1 MDTNSGNR
9 FIATTWGTLLI
20 ILILTVISVG
30 IYTPIKDYAFKDD
43 TSHYIESHNFPYTL
57 IGLTKYLVNPDEQ
70 SYYNRYANLESIKY
84 YITNKDKTL
93 SISNI
98 PEITPYGMQ
107 QEIKDSQFY
116 LQVKIDDQGNPTIE
130 STQGMNFN
138 KEDFIKQLSLN
149 ENGMKEYANL
159 DIAYAVPQN
168 LDGYNDLF
176 IYDIKS
182 FNLSQYIIL
191 ILAIGAITILVLTIA
206 AFAIPF
212 SSQKRVPIIRVF
224 NKMFL
229 ELKLLAWFPGLFLTF
244 GILPTGYNPN
254 HAINYVNIIYDANQY
269 FYLIGI
275 PVTFILYLLIYLSVC
290 YIKYIYHEGFKEGLI
305 KNSFAG
311 KLFFNAFSAFKE
323 LTHQIIE
330 VDMTKEYHKKFMM
343 ILGIHLSAILVII
356 STGALGIIL
365 VIVYSIFLFKYCINI
380 LDKVRALNAATMQLA
395 QGNFDITLDENLG
408 ILSPISTNLNNI
420 KDGFK
425 VAVEKE
431 VKSQNLK
438 NELISNVSHDLKTPL
453 TSIITYVDLL
463 KNKDIT
469 SETQLEYIDILDK
482 KSQRLKMLIEDLF
495 EASKASSGNIDLYL
509 EELDVVALLRQ
520 TLGELEERITD
531 STLDIKVN
539 APETKIICKL
549 DGKRTYRI
557 FENIMSNILKYS
569 MPNSRVYIDV
579 LENDKEVCFIFKNIS
594 AYEMN
599 FDASEITER
608 FTRGDESRTT
618 EGSGLGL
625 AIAKS
630 LVELQNGSL
639 SITVD
644 GDLFKLTVSFTK

>member
-1 MDTNSGNR
+1 M
-9 FIATTWGTLLI
+9 ATTWGTLLI

-30 IYTPIKDYAFKDD
+30 IYTPIKDYAFKDN
-43 TSHYIESHNFPYTL
+43 IEQFIETDNLVYVLSD
-57 IGLTKYLVNPDEQ
+57 ITKYLVQPEDR
-70 SYYNRYANLESIKY
+70 SYNHNRYANLKSIKY
-84 YITNKDKTL
+84 YITNEEKTL

-98 PEITPYGMQ
+98 PEVTAYKLQ
-107 QEIKDSQFY
+107 QEINDSQFY
-116 LQVKIDDQGNPTIE
+116 LQVRIDEEGNPTFE
-130 STQGMNFN
+130 SSQGERFN
-138 KEDFIKQLSLN
+138 KDVFANGLLSRSESGLGN
-149 ENGMKEYANL
+149 LANL
-159 DIAYAVPQN
+159 EIAYSIPKN
-168 LDGYNDLF
+168 LDGYNDIF
-176 IYDIKS
+176 TYEVKS
-182 FNLSQYIIL
+182 FNLSHHIIL
-191 ILAIGAITILVLTIA
+191 ILAIGAISIVLLSII

-212 SSQKRVPIIRVF
+212 SSQKKVVIIRLF
-224 NKMFL
+224 NQMFL
-229 ELKLLAWFPGLFLTF
+229 EFKFLAWLGFILGSFL
-244 GILPTGYNPN
+244 ILRVIETSYSPSLTS
-254 HAINYVNIIYDANQY
+254 NYVNIITDANQY

-275 PVTFILYLLIYLSVC
+275 PVTFILFLLLYLSIC
-290 YIKYIYHEGFKEGLI
+290 YIKYVYHEGFKEGLI
-305 KNSFAG
+305 KNSFIG
-311 KLFFNAFSAFKE
+311 KLFFHGFNAFKE

-365 VIVYSIFLFKYCINI
+365 VVVYSIFLFKYCINI
-380 LDKVRALNAATMQLA
+380 LDKIRALNIATRQLA
-395 QGNFDITLDENLG
+395 QGNFDITLDEDLG
-408 ILSPISTNLNNI
+408 ILSPISNNLNNI

-438 NELISNVSHDLKTPL
+438 NELITNVSHDLKTPL
-453 TSIITYVDLL
+453 TSIITYIDLL
-463 KNKDIT
+463 KNEDIT
-469 SETQLEYIDILDK
+469 NETQMEYIDILDK

-495 EASKASSGNIDLYL
+495 EASKASSGNIELYL

-520 TLGELEERITD
+520 TLGELEERIAD

-539 APETKIICKL
+539 APETKIICTL

-557 FENIMSNILKYS
+557 FENIMSNIFKYS

-579 LENDKEVCFIFKNIS
+579 LENDKEATFIFKNIS

-608 FTRGDESRTT
+608 FSRGDKSRTT

-630 LVELQNGSL
+630 LVELQNGSI
-639 SITVD
+639 SITID
-644 GDLFKLTVSFTK
+644 GDLFKLTVSFLK